1 MITMFWPQK
10 YLRCLDV
17 TTLITCE
24 REMKSLW
31 FKWLI
36 GDKLIHQCFMIQ
48 DRDVQIRRLCVNAL
62 ND

>member
-24 REMKSLW
+24 RENEESM
-31 FKWLI
+31 
-36 GDKLIHQCFMIQ
+36 
-48 DRDVQIRRLCVNAL
+48 VQMVNWR
-62 ND
+62 